1 MENHMTPEKKTYID
15 KLGRQ
20 IASVKKILEMDS
32 GEVLSGDDKVKL
44 RKLKNEAECL
54 KRKLENNEFEIAIV
68 GKEKSGKSTFANAL
82 MKKKGMLPTKDGR
95 CTFTS
100 TLIKY
105 ASEDRAEVSFYTQEE
120 FNRDFQDKLHKM
132 GMSDWERYSFDT
144 LSSGSFKRFCENEL
158 DSKDRKL
165 HKDMI
170 DDVNYIIEYRDEIS
184 RLLDKP
190 VLQLIGSRMTELKP
204 FITDADKAYA
214 VKMVR
219 IWSQALQHMPN
230 AVIYD
235 VPGFNSPTE
244 LHKKQTR
251 ERMKSADAIIV
262 VASGKEPSITDES
275 LKILQ
280 ESDDEG
286 NRLSDKL
293 FVFAN
298 RLDEATDIRENI
310 KEIYREWIDRWHFLS
325 HEQENRIVFGSALLY
340 LEQMDESNLE
350 KPGMATRILG
360 DRFSQLPDGCGVEE
374 INKRM
379 SIYNEHERFD
389 VLKRRINRFEAQIE
403 EVFSK
408 MHEAYDCTE
417 TVGYSEEHVKL
428 IQHLQRSVPK
438 KAEDRLNTIKNDM
451 NKRFTEVKPLSE
463 TIRKY
468 ISDSITPD
476 KYQIEEDDI
485 ETVNK
490 QGLITGSSDNENLR
504 TIDIEIRKSK
514 FKKMYEDFCRR
525 VISFASGEH
534 QAYTKEILNAM
545 MEALDVPV
553 DSPFYQELRSEL
565 AQELSLWRC
574 SQSDD
579 SRQEDQRY
587 LTLIEQFSRDLYE
600 VLIYSPYTQERLRK
614 FYKKLNRFFALSVFY
629 RQPDSKDDKLA
640 YIHIPPEEQP
650 LCTMLIFHDI
660 GGCSGKWDE
669 LLRELSRVTSLEP
682 GDIQKAKSD
691 LFRILSACGGK
702 VADVV
707 SRFEKKFVRALNMC
721 GDFKLNL
728 LKATVSELCNA
739 IDPVPSI
746 ANEDEFTEYYKKFHS
761 SLRPGLIT
769 RDGIKEDF
777 RADVEILRDVLMNA
791 VVSAIDM
798 DDSFLK
804 NEVRSVENIVNH
816 YVKNEDDERKEQDS
830 PDIVKHDVKNEDK
843 FADFIRR
850 NIRKI
855 KDKESAQLDR
865 QERQRRQ
872 NQVIAGE
879 IDSILQMM
887 HES

>member
-1 MENHMTPEKKTYID
+1 MENHMTPEKQKYVD

-20 IASVKKILEMDS
+20 IASVKKILEIDS
-32 GEVLSGDDKVKL
+32 GTVLSNEEKDKL
-44 RKLKNEAECL
+44 RKLKDEAECL

-68 GKEKSGKSTFANAL
+68 GLEKAGKSTFANAL
-82 MKKKGMLPTKDGR
+82 MKKKDMLPTKDGR

-105 ASEDRAEVSFYTQEE
+105 AGEDRAEVSFYTQEE

-132 GMSDWERYSFDT
+132 EMPDWQRYSFDT
-144 LSSGSFKRFCENEL
+144 LPSGSFKRFCENEL
-158 DSKDRKL
+158 DFNARKL

-190 VLQLIGSRMTELKP
+190 VLHLSGSNMTDLKP
-204 FITDADKAYA
+204 FITDGSKAYA

-262 VASGKEPSITDES
+262 VAGGDAPSITGES

-298 RLDEATDIRENI
+298 KIDRATDIANNI
-310 KEIYREWIDRWHFLS
+310 DETYSEWIDRWRFLS
-325 HEQENRIVFGSALLY
+325 HEQKKRIVFGSALLY
-340 LEQMDESNLE
+340 LEQLDSTNPEE
-350 KPGMATRILG
+350 PGMATRTLG
-360 DRFSQLPDGCGVEE
+360 KRFDDLPDGCGVEA
-374 INKRM
+374 IKDRM
-379 SIYNEHERFD
+379 KAYNEHERFE
-389 VLKRRINRFEAQIE
+389 VLKRRINRFKAQIE

-408 MHEAYDCTE
+408 MREAYDCTE
-417 TVGYSEEHVKL
+417 TAGYSEEHLKL
-428 IQHLQRSVPK
+428 LQHLQHRVPK
-438 KAEDRLNTIKNDM
+438 EAVARLNRIKSEM

-463 TIRKY
+463 TIRSY
-468 ISDSITPD
+468 ISDTITAD
-476 KYQIEEDDI
+476 KYQIEDEDI
-485 ETVNK
+485 KTVK
-490 QGLITGSSDNENLR
+490 ERGGMTGSSNENLR
-504 TIDIEIRKSK
+504 TIETIIRRTK
-514 FKKMYEDFCRR
+514 FDRMYNEDFCRS

-534 QAYTKEILNAM
+534 QAYTKEILDAL
-545 MEALDVPV
+545 MEALEVSAG
-553 DSPFYQELRSEL
+553 SPFYQELRNEL
-565 AQELSLWRC
+565 AQELSPWRG

-587 LTLIEQFSRDLYE
+587 LTLVEQFSRDLYE
-600 VLIYSPYTQERLRK
+600 VLIYCPYTEERLRK
-614 FYKKLNRFFALSVFY
+614 FYDNLNRFFALSVFY
-629 RQPDSKDDKLA
+629 RKPDSTEDELA
-640 YIHIPPEEQP
+640 YIRIPPEEQP
-650 LCTMLIFHDI
+650 LCTMLIFHDN
-660 GGCSGKWDE
+660 GGCAGKWDE
-669 LLRELSRVTSLEP
+669 LLRELSRVTSLES

-707 SRFEKKFVRALNMC
+707 SRFEKKFVRALNMS

-728 LKATVSELCNA
+728 LKATISELCNSVE
-739 IDPVPSI
+739 PVPSI
-746 ANEDEFTEYYKKFHS
+746 ADKDKFTEHYKKFHS
-761 SLRPGLIT
+761 SLRPGLVT
-769 RDGIKEDF
+769 EDEIKEDF

-798 DDSFLK
+798 DNPFLK
-804 NEVRSVENIVNH
+804 NEFRSVE
-816 YVKNEDDERKEQDS
+816 
-830 PDIVKHDVKNEDK
+830 DIVKHYVESEDK
-843 FADFIRR
+843 FIAFIRR
-850 NIRKI
+850 NLRKI
-855 KDKESAQLDR
+855 KDEESSRLDR

-872 NQVIAGE
+872 NQDIARE
-879 IDSILQMM
+879 VNSILQTMADNA
-887 HES
+887 